1 LNPTWDEDPP
11 FSSQFP
17 RLDQSAET
25 SDETI
30 RSILL
35 IEDNSA
41 DVLLVQQALQEHD
54 VRAALT
60 VLRDGEEA
68 MRFIDAVEGGFM
80 NCPDLIV
87 LDINLP
93 KKSGYEVLGRM
104 RSSGKCAHV
113 PVVVLSSSTAFA
125 DMLESKRLGV
135 VRHIQK
141 PTDLEAFLRIGGVL
155 KSLLGG
161 GQS

>member
-1 LNPTWDEDPP
+1 M
-11 FSSQFP
+11 
-17 RLDQSAET
+17 
-25 SDETI
+25 
-30 RSILL
+30 
-35 IEDNSA
+35 
-41 DVLLVQQALQEHD
+41 VLG
-54 VRAALT
+54 
-60 VLRDGEEA
+60 DGDEA
-68 MRFIDAVEGGFM
+68 MQFIDAVEGGFM

-93 KKSGYEVLGRM
+93 KKSGHEVLGRM

-113 PVVVLSSSTAFA
+113 PVVVLSSSTALS

-141 PTDLEAFLRIGGVL
+141 PTDLEAFLGIGGVL
-155 KSLLGG
+155 KSLLS